1 MDYVLPKDAP
11 PYDPN
16 VPDRHPKARALSQA
30 AAALKEQ
37 LEALTVTSACLKES
51 DSSVSW
57 GWAERAQ
64 KASNG
69 LFNTLAAAAHY
80 AEDLQYA
87 WDLALANPRPWPEKT
102 ED

>member
-16 VPDRHPKARALSQA
+16 VPDRHPKARELSHA

-57 GWAERAQ
+57 CWEDRAQ

-69 LFNTLAAAAHY
+69 LFNALAAAAHY
-80 AEDLQYA
+80 AEDFQYA
-87 WDLALANPRPWPEKT
+87 WDLALANPRPWPEDT